1 MWRRRSASEMTIAE
15 RRRSDLSGA
24 KAEFFRTREAD
35 SLLASRTE
43 HVDGR
48 VRDAHKGLLESTPA
62 AVLAVGGYGRKQ
74 LFPYSAVDLL
84 ILFET
89 NRAVEGSKKAFS
101 AFFQLLWDPGRS
113 GSHSVR

>member
-1 MWRRRSASEMTIAE
+1 M
-15 RRRSDLSGA
+15 SGA

-74 LFPYSAVDLL
+74 LFPYSDIDLL
-84 ILFET
+84 ILFEN
-89 NRAVEGSKKAFS
+89 NRAVEGSKKALSPFL
-101 AFFQLLWDPGRS
+101 QLLWDS
-113 GSHSVR
+113 GLKVSQSVRTRSHS